1 MKKIIK
7 KFEDYDFLLPLI
19 GVDLN
24 VAMEIFSP
32 YMKMN
37 IRGYP
42 NGEKFKD
49 VKKIGGFPEELF
61 AFAQDVAMARP
72 KNKKG
77 PDFEGYGECKSVKVK
92 MFTESLNRNQKKYL
106 TDLNVNINSPNL
118 SKIRGSGNPIISFFE
133 KNSRFYNTN
142 VWGKI
147 KKVVFIY
154 HFNDLITDIRIFD
167 GVKYMRVLCEDYELI
182 KNNNNIDPKI
192 FTLKK
197 KTNTI
202 QVKKNLDAFLS
213 ESIVP
218 KDFSNNI
225 VDQQQYIETIF
236 KKKLE
241 EYKENNVEEQ
251 ERIENFI
258 KNTAN
263 STQLVKYAEMMTKSN
278 KLTPSQLIEIRD
290 IFSRALKGCKY
301 SAKEDDLPF

>member
-1 MKKIIK
+1 MKKKIIK
-7 KFEDYDFLLPLI
+7 KFEDYDFLLPFI
-19 GVDLN
+19 GIDLK
-24 VAMEIFSP
+24 VAMDIFRP

-49 VKKIGGFPEELF
+49 IQKIGGFPEELY
-61 AFAQDVAMARP
+61 ALVKDYARP

-77 PDFEGYGECKSVKVK
+77 PDFEEGECKSVKIK
-92 MFTESLNRNQKKYL
+92 YYSDKLNRNQRKDL
-106 TDLNVNINSPNL
+106 TDLGVNIDSPNL
-118 SKIRGSGNPIISFFE
+118 SKIRDSGNPIISFFE

-154 HFNDLITDIRIFD
+154 HFNDIITDIRIFD

-182 KNNNNIDPKI
+182 KNNNNIDTKI

-197 KTNTI
+197 KTQTI

-213 ESIVP
+213 ESIIT
-218 KDFSNNI
+218 KGFSNNI

-263 STQLVKYAEMMTKSN
+263 STQLIKYAEMMVRSN
-278 KLTPSQLIEIRD
+278 KLTPSQLIELRD
-290 IFSRALKGCKY
+290 IFIKALKGSKY
-301 SAKEDDLPF
+301 SAKDDILPF